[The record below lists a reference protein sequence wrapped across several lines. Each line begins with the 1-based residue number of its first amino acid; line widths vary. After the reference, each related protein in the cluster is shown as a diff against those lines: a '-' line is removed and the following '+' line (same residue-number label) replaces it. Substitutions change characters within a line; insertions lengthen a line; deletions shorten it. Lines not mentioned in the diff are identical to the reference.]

1 MTETDHA
8 KVEIDL
14 NLKFEVIKPQRKEAY
29 DFKSTECQAL
39 FKEITSNTQR
49 RSSCFLSGEP
59 FQKQVKQWE
68 HELKTHIIMAFPK
81 IRSKK
86 QKFADTE
93 TGRLLEERKRIKL
106 TDKIEPSEE
115 NAEKIAALE
124 NQIAN
129 KISERYRKD
138 IESTMGHLTAEDGG
152 VSHHRVW
159 RAKNY
164 VVPSYK
170 NNTPVALK
178 DDKGNMITSQEGIKN
193 ICLQEILKR
202 LRHRDIRPDLFELKA
217 LKEELCKKRIEV
229 VQNIKREPWILD
241 DLDKILKSLQS
252 KKCRDPQSLANDLF
266 KCASAGSDLKLS
278 ILHMLN
284 KTKDTLDIPEV
295 ITNVN
300 IAIIPKA
307 GTPSLHDIEK
317 QRGIFLLSVFRT
329 IIMKLLLQDEY
340 EKVDT
345 FMSDANAG
353 GRKGRRAQD
362 HLFIINGIVFEH
374 ARHKTDKQIS

>member
-1 MTETDHA
+1 
-8 KVEIDL
+8 
-14 NLKFEVIKPQRKEAY
+14 
-29 DFKSTECQAL
+29 
-39 FKEITSNTQR
+39 
-49 RSSCFLSGEP
+49 
-59 FQKQVKQWE
+59 
-68 HELKTHIIMAFPK
+68 
-81 IRSKK
+81 
-86 QKFADTE
+86 
-93 TGRLLEERKRIKL
+93 
-106 TDKIEPSEE
+106 
-115 NAEKIAALE
+115 
-124 NQIAN
+124 
-129 KISERYRKD
+129 
-138 IESTMGHLTAEDGG
+138 
-152 VSHHRVW
+152 
-159 RAKNY
+159 
-164 VVPSYK
+164 
-170 NNTPVALK
+170 
-178 DDKGNMITSQEGIKN
+178 MITRQEGIKN

-202 LRHRDIRPDLFELKA
+202 LRHRDIRPDLIELKA

-229 VQNIKREPWILD
+229 VQNIKSEPWTLD
-241 DLDKILKSLQS
+241 DLDKIHKSLQS
-252 KKCRDPQSLANDLF
+252 KKCRDPQGLANDLF

-295 ITNVN
+295 MTNVN

-362 HLFIINGIVFEH
+362 SVKTHAGTSQRKEVNNVICQGDPLGPIECSLQVDEIGKESLEDNLEPYKYKDIVKIPALGWIDDIITVSESGYKTARMNSFINTQLAV
-374 ARHKTDKQIS
+374 